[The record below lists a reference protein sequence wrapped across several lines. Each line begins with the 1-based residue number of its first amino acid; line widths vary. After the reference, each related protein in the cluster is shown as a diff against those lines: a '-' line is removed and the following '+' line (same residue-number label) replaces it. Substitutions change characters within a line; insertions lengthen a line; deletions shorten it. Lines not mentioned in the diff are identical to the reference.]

1 MQGKDI
7 QREQD
12 QRLLP
17 NSYKVPRCRVYK
29 RIVADL
35 FTIPSYVARGA
46 SSAVNSLDIT
56 FRAMRVGYWSRDSHH

>member
-46 SSAVNSLDIT
+46 VNSLDIT
-56 FRAMRVGYWSRDSHH
+56 FCVGYWSRDSHH

>member
-46 SSAVNSLDIT
+46 VNSLDIT
-56 FRAMRVGYWSRDSHH
+56 FRAMRWVLV